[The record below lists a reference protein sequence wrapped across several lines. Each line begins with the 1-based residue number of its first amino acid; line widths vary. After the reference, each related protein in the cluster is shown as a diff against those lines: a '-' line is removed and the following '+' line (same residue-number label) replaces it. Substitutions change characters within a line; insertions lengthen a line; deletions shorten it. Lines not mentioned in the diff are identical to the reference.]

1 MITRITAPKNSVIA
15 ARGSFMLM
23 EITYPATRHAAPIRL
38 RTIFAFGSRSGAD
51 APFSI
56 SIGFDILIDNMFF
69 IKTSAKTIA
78 KNTAVCVT
86 ECIFTSKAIIYPAP
100 IIFVI
105 TIKASLLNKMPT
117 PRPIMIDILELIMLS
132 ATRTLPRWRFSIP
145 RILYSPNSL
154 LLCFIKKL
162 LM

>member
-1 MITRITAPKNSVIA
+1 MITRITAPKNRIIA
-15 ARGSFMLM
+15 ARGSFIQI
-23 EITYPATRHAAPIRL
+23 EIIYPATRHAAPIIL

-86 ECIFTSKAIIYPAP
+86 ACIFTSKAIIRPAP

-105 TIKASLLNKMPT
+105 TIRASLLNRIPT
-117 PRPIMIDILELIMLS
+117 PRPIIIDIVELIMLS
-132 ATRTLPRWRFSIP
+132 ATRTLPRWRFSMP